1 MIEKKKERK
10 AKEMNKKM
18 KGKVN
23 KEKSDDR
30 KREKCWK
37 EQSETK
43 KGLNKN
49 KKWRL
54 FGWISFV
61 V

>member
-30 KREKCWK
+30 KRENC
-37 EQSETK
+37 
-43 KGLNKN
+43 
-49 KKWRL
+49 
-54 FGWISFV
+54 
-61 V
+61 